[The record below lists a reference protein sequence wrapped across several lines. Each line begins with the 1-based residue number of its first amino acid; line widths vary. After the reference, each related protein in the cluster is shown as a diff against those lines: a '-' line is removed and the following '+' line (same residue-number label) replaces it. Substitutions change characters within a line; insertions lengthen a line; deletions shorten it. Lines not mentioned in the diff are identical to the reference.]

1 MQNVNSVFGRVVK
14 EARIAADLTRE
25 EFSEKIGKSP
35 RYIAAL
41 ENEGQSPSY
50 ETLCTI
56 ITALGI
62 DPNVIFYPD
71 VPAVSEEFDR
81 VMRLVKQCNEY
92 ELSIV
97 AATVEAILSK

>member
-1 MQNVNSVFGRVVK
+1 MKNSNGAFGRVVK
-14 EARIAADLTRE
+14 EARIAAKLTRE

-41 ENEGQSPSY
+41 ENEGQTPSY
-50 ETLCTI
+50 ETMCTI
-56 ITALGI
+56 IQVLGI
-62 DPNVIFYPD
+62 DPSVIFYPD
-71 VPAVSEEFDR
+71 VPGTSEEFDR
-81 VMRLVKQCNEY
+81 VMRLVKQCNEH